1 MCKDKYGYETELGKW
16 GYDKNKKSGVL
27 FAKSAINES
36 SINEHT
42 REEISFHSYASYVS
56 FTWLG
61 NYA

>member
-16 GYDKNKKSGVL
+16 GYDKNKIRCA

-36 SINEHT
+36 NINEHT
-42 REEISFHSYASYVS
+42 REEISFHGYASYVS